1 MLAPVCGPQILH
13 PAVDLSP
20 PGFDHVTERTAEPGG
35 NDTRAMSNR
44 RPSFARTIRRLLRD
58 GITLVRLGL
67 TSRAHLAAE
76 NLFLRKQLALY
87 QERRTKPRRP
97 DQASRVALVLLSQW
111 LDWRSM
117 LTVVQPDTMIRWHRQ
132 GWRLFWRWK
141 SRPGR
146 PPIPADVQ
154 RLIIAMARA
163 NPTWGEER
171 IADELLLKLGLTVSP
186 RTVGR
191 YLRRL
196 RPSRGG
202 RPAQRWATFVRNHA
216 QAVLACDFFIAVT
229 ARFRVLYVFV
239 VLDVGTRR
247 IVHWNVTEHPTAD
260 WTIQQCRAVI
270 TGETAHRFLI
280 HDRDA
285 IYAPAVDGAIRS
297 MGLRVLKTPVRT
309 PQANAFCERVIG
321 TIRRECLDWLI
332 PLHERHLRGILREW
346 VSHYNRGRPHASL
359 GPGIP
364 EPSPALIRP
373 APTGHRLPTGSR
385 VIATPVLNGLH
396 HEYQLGREAA

>member
-1 MLAPVCGPQILH
+1 M
-13 PAVDLSP
+13 
-20 PGFDHVTERTAEPGG
+20 
-35 NDTRAMSNR
+35 
-44 RPSFARTIRRLLRD
+44 
-58 GITLVRLGL
+58 
-67 TSRAHLAAE
+67 TSRTHLAAE

-87 QERRTKPRRP
+87 QERRVKPRRP
-97 DQASRVALVLLSQW
+97 DPATRITLVLLSRW

-117 LTVVQPDTMIRWHRQ
+117 LTVVKPDTLIRWHRQ

-141 SRPGR
+141 SRAGR
-146 PPIPADVQ
+146 PPIPVDLQ
-154 RLIIAMARA
+154 RLIITMARA

-171 IADELLLKLGLTVSP
+171 IANELLLKLGLSVAA
-186 RTVGR
+186 RTVGH

-202 RPAQRWATFVRNHA
+202 PRAQRWATFVRNHA
-216 QAVLACDFFIAVT
+216 QAVLACDFFTTVT

-260 WTIQQCRAVI
+260 WTVQQCRSAI
-270 TGETAHRFLI
+270 PGETAHRLLI

-285 IYAPAVDGAIRS
+285 IYAPAVDRAIRS

-332 PLHERHLRGILREW
+332 PFHERHLRGILRAW
-346 VSHYNRGRPHASL
+346 VTHYNRGRPHASL
-359 GPGIP
+359 GPGFP
-364 EPSPALIRP
+364 EPLPTSIRP
-373 APTGHRLPTGSR
+373 VFAGHRLPTGGR
-385 VIATPVLNGLH
+385 VMATPVLNGLH
-396 HEYQLGREAA
+396 HEYQLIREAA

>member
-1 MLAPVCGPQILH
+1 
-13 PAVDLSP
+13 
-20 PGFDHVTERTAEPGG
+20 
-35 NDTRAMSNR
+35 MSSR
-44 RPSFARTIRRLLRD
+44 RPSLSCTARRLLHD
-58 GITLVRLGL
+58 LVTLVGLGL
-67 TSRAHLAAE
+67 TSRAQLAAE

-87 QERRTKPRRP
+87 QERHAKPRRP
-97 DQASRVALVLLSQW
+97 DPATRVALAVLSRW
-111 LDWRSM
+111 LDWRAL
-117 LTVVQPDTMIRWHRQ
+117 LTVVQPDTLIRWHRQ

-141 SRPGR
+141 SRAGR
-146 PPIPADVQ
+146 PPIPVDLQ
-154 RLIIAMARA
+154 QLIVSMARA

-216 QAVLACDFFIAVT
+216 HAVLACDFFTTITV
-229 ARFRVLYVFV
+229 RFRILYVFV

-270 TGETAHRFLI
+270 TGETAHRFLV

-285 IYAPAVDGAIRS
+285 IYAPTVDGAIRA
-297 MGLRVLKTPVRT
+297 MGLRVLKTPART
-309 PQANAFCERVIG
+309 PQANAFCERLIG

-332 PLHERHLRGILREW
+332 PFHARHLRGILRAW
-346 VSHYNRGRPHASL
+346 VTHYNGGRPHASL

-364 EPSPALIRP
+364 EPSLIQP
-373 APTGHRLPTGSR
+373 EPTGHRLPPGSR

-396 HEYQLGREAA
+396 HEYQLVREAA

>member
-1 MLAPVCGPQILH
+1 MAPSGLAVVLALDI
-13 PAVDLSP
+13 P
-20 PGFDHVTERTAEPGG
+20 PGP
-35 NDTRAMSNR
+35 
-44 RPSFARTIRRLLRD
+44 PS
-58 GITLVRLGL
+58 
-67 TSRAHLAAE
+67 
-76 NLFLRKQLALY
+76 
-87 QERRTKPRRP
+87 
-97 DQASRVALVLLSQW
+97 
-111 LDWRSM
+111 
-117 LTVVQPDTMIRWHRQ
+117 
-132 GWRLFWRWK
+132 
-141 SRPGR
+141 
-146 PPIPADVQ
+146 IPADLQ
-154 RLIIAMARA
+154 RLIVTMARA
-163 NPTWGEER
+163 HPTWGEER

-216 QAVLACDFFIAVT
+216 HAVLACDFCIAVT
-229 ARFRVLYVFV
+229 ARFGVLYVFV

-247 IVHWNVTEHPTAD
+247 IVHWNVTAHPTAD
-260 WTIQQCRAVI
+260 WAIQQCRTAI
-270 TGETAHRFLI
+270 TGETMHCFLI

-285 IYAPAVDGAIRS
+285 IYAPAVDRAIRW

-332 PLHERHLRGILREW
+332 PLNERHLRGILCAW
-346 VSHYNRGRPHASL
+346 ITHYNRGRPHASL
-359 GPGIP
+359 GPGMP

-373 APTGHRLPTGSR
+373 EPTGHRLPAGSR

-396 HEYQLGREAA
+396 QEYTLVREAARPPECQRILFSRSTAPLRCENLGKEIVHSLLPAP

>member
-1 MLAPVCGPQILH
+1 
-13 PAVDLSP
+13 
-20 PGFDHVTERTAEPGG
+20 
-35 NDTRAMSNR
+35 MSRR
-44 RPSFARTIRRLLRD
+44 RPPVFGTICRLLRD
-58 GITLVRLGL
+58 LVTLVRVGV
-67 TSRAHLAAE
+67 TSRAQLAAE

-97 DQASRVALVLLSQW
+97 DPATRVALVLLSRW

-117 LTVVQPDTMIRWHRQ
+117 LTVVQPDTLIRWHRR

-146 PPIPADVQ
+146 PPIPADLQ
-154 RLIIAMARA
+154 RLIVTMACA

-216 QAVLACDFFIAVT
+216 HAVLACDFFT
-229 ARFRVLYVFV
+229 AITVHFRILYVFV

-247 IVHWNVTEHPTAD
+247 IVHWNVTAHPTAE

-270 TGETAHRFLI
+270 TGETAHRFLV

-285 IYAPAVDGAIRS
+285 IYAPAVDRAVRS

-309 PQANAFCERVIG
+309 PQANAFCERLIG

-332 PLHERHLRGILREW
+332 PFHERHLRGILRAW
-346 VSHYNRGRPHASL
+346 VTHYNRGRPHVGL

-364 EPSPALIRP
+364 DAPPTLIRP
-373 APTGHRLPTGSR
+373 KPTGHCLLPGSR
-385 VIATPVLNGLH
+385 VIATPVLGGLH